1 MNYWPHLLAIA
12 VGAGLTVQIGMNGTI
27 SRVVGSPILASVANF
42 CVGLLALCLV
52 ALASGARPVP
62 GSVGSVPTWAWF
74 GGLFGAAYV
83 ASVTVLGPRLGAV
96 ALLALVLLGQMGTAL
111 AVDYFGVVGFP
122 QSEITTS
129 RLIGAALLIVGVV
142 LVVRR

>member
-1 MNYWPHLLAIA
+1 MNYWPHLLAIV
-12 VGAGLTVQIGMNGTI
+12 VGAGLTLQIGMNGTI
-27 SRVVGSPILASVANF
+27 SRIVGSPILASVANF
-42 CVGLLALCLV
+42 CVGLLALCAV
-52 ALASGARPVP
+52 AAASGVRPAP
-62 GSVGSVPTWAWF
+62 GSMGAVPAWAWF

-122 QSEITTS
+122 QSAVTAS
-129 RLIGAALLIVGVV
+129 RLLGALLLVAGVV
-142 LVVRR
+142 LIVRR